1 MNIKINYLDNI
12 LPITDDKIISLEIE
26 NKECFYRTI
35 VNFIQISAGE
45 LIEDFYF
52 FDNQKEEIKLFNKI
66 LLITDY
72 FNFDIVLKKY
82 STHLQKMI
90 IENTNEEIVNDL
102 AILYK
107 KFIEKIKKSFESIDF
122 SINFNDEFSL
132 EQIVKFI
139 KPTIKT
145 SKSLLN
151 NLYLI
156 IDLEKT
162 FNINK
167 ILVFV
172 NLKQYLTKEEVEEF
186 YKYCIYN
193 KIKILLIENKSY
205 QSTLQ
210 NEQKL
215 IIDNDLDEFML

>member
-12 LPITDDKIISLEIE
+12 LPIIDDKITSLKIE
-26 NKECFYRTI
+26 NKGCFYRTI

-72 FNFDIVLKKY
+72 FNFDMVLKKY

-107 KFIEKIKKSFESIDF
+107 KFIEKIKKSFGSIDF
-122 SINFNDEFSL
+122 SIDFNDEFSL

-145 SKSLLN
+145 SESLIN

-156 IDLEKT
+156 NSIHLL
-162 FNINK
+162 FK
-167 ILVFV
+167 I
-172 NLKQYLTKEEVEEF
+172 
-186 YKYCIYN
+186 
-193 KIKILLIENKSY
+193 S
-205 QSTLQ
+205 
-210 NEQKL
+210 
-215 IIDNDLDEFML
+215 

>member
-26 NKECFYRTI
+26 NKGCFYRTI

-193 KIKILLIENKSY
+193 KMKVLLIENKSY
-205 QSTLQ
+205 QNTLE